1 MTRKVGIPFFPGFDL
16 DPDDTGLADT
26 FTLKYKIRKVDT
38 DFTTLAADF
47 VEEEP
52 GAYAVEFTPAVKGD
66 YFVIIEST
74 NSAVPITSGSV
85 LVQDANIDDVKLV
98 VDSIS
103 TAVNNLDAAELNNV
117 KEQIEALVAKV
128 DDLTLNINS
137 EDGADAVTS
146 LRELLV
152 AITEAGTDRDGIIAA
167 LTAGTLNLKEY
178 ITGTEFLADGTTE
191 NPFYGKTGADIFDE
205 LALVKSSVATLGQEI
220 KDKIDAAKVV
230 IDANFDKLADAGY
243 GLEALK
249 TAVDAISTD
258 TTAADGSYEILN
270 DATKGLVA
278 LFDTMVSRFDTL
290 DAAVADVKTEVQ
302 KVGAVKAVKM
312 YL

>member
-38 DFTTLAADF
+38 DFTTLDAPF
-47 VEEEP
+47 VEEQP
-52 GAYAVEFTPAVKGD
+52 GAYAVEFTPTVKGD

-74 NSAVPITSGSV
+74 NSSVPITSGSV
-85 LVQDANIDDVKLV
+85 LVQDANIDDVKTV
-98 VDSIS
+98 VDSIN
-103 TAVNNLDAAELNNV
+103 TAVNNLDSAELNNI
-117 KEQIEALVAKV
+117 KEQIDGLITKV
-128 DDLTLNINS
+128 EELTLNINS
-137 EDGADAVTS
+137 EDSADAVTS

-152 AITEAGTDRDGIIAA
+152 AITEAGTDRDGVIAA
-167 LTAGTLNLKEY
+167 LTSGSLNLKEY
-178 ITGTEFLADGTTE
+178 ITGTEFLSDGVTE
-191 NPFYGKTGADIFDE
+191 NPFYGKTNVEIFDTLNTLKTNVE
-205 LALVKSSVATLGQEI
+205 TLGVEV

-230 IDANFDKLADAGY
+230 IDSNFAKLTDAGY
-243 GLEALK
+243 GLEAIK
-249 TAVDAISTD
+249 TAIDSISSDNTSS
-258 TTAADGSYEILN
+258 DGSYALLSDE
-270 DATKGLVA
+270 TKGLVS